1 MVVKRSILLLLLLSV
16 CAGPAQAYTVLPAVH
31 SHDLEHNLLQP
42 TDVAVG
48 ANGRVYVVDGV
59 NGCIKVFDADGAFQ
73 QQFGEPGSRPGQLES
88 PTGIAIGDDGSIFV
102 ADTGNARVQLFA
114 ASGKFLRLI
123 DLPAG
128 EGGRKADPT
137 DVVFDRRNNYLVVVD
152 NDNHR
157 LLRYRLPDWEL
168 DAVLGT
174 EGAGDGQFN
183 YPFLAAANRHGDV
196 FVVDVLNARI
206 QVWGAAGHIR
216 DIAAWGVDPGQL
228 YRPKGVCV
236 DGDGR
241 LFVSDSVMGV
251 VQVFGASGDL
261 VGVLGT
267 PGGDIIKWKT
277 PMGLAV
283 DGRRLYVVEML
294 YNRVRAYNLPG
305 GQKDTP

>member
-1 MVVKRSILLLLLLSV
+1 MVARRSILLLLLLWV
-16 CAGPAQAYTVLPAVH
+16 CAGTAQAYTVLPAVH
-31 SHDLEHNLLQP
+31 SHDLEHNFLQP

-73 QQFGEPGSRPGQLES
+73 QQFGEPGSRAGQLKS
-88 PTGIAIGDDGSIFV
+88 PTGIAIDDSGSIFV

-114 ASGKFLRLI
+114 ASGKFMSLI

-157 LLRYRLPDWEL
+157 LLRYALPGFARET
-168 DAVLGT
+168 VLGR
-174 EGAGDGQFN
+174 EGAGTGQFQ
-183 YPFLAAANRHGDV
+183 YPFFAAANKRGEL
-196 FVVDVLNARI
+196 FVVDVLNARVQAWQDTRHVRNI
-206 QVWGAAGHIR
+206 GS
-216 DIAAWGVDPGQL
+216 WGVDPGQL

-236 DGDGR
+236 DGNGR

-267 PGGDIIKWKT
+267 PGGDIIKLKT

-294 YNRVRAYNLPG
+294 NNRVRAYNLPG
-305 GQKDTP
+305 GQKDTS